1 MAAEQI
7 SSTASSAEQEDLGM
21 LLRLPT
27 PTEDNDLS
35 VMRPSTDE
43 SATNATV
50 LSAHVDGGDIE
61 ASFSAWAEPAI

>member
-50 LSAHVDGGDIE
+50 SVPIATK
-61 ASFSAWAEPAI
+61 ANAEPLGPAQL

>member
-35 VMRPSTDE
+35 VMRSRTDE
-43 SATNATV
+43 SAPIATV
-50 LSAHVDGGDIE
+50 SDQVVPKVN
-61 ASFSAWAEPAI
+61 SEPSQPAQL